1 MSKTMD
7 RAKKAPMSDLTSSP
21 SLTPV
26 GGGQVPPSSGLR
38 PMAREFARQTSKALF
53 ATADL
58 FLGDW
63 PGPRILIYHQIGA
76 GSGRQMDLST
86 EMFRGHVKWLLDHGR
101 IVGFGDALSAADDP
115 ESNRQF
121 VLTFDDGYADF
132 YENGFPLLREQGIP
146 FTLYLTSGHI
156 ESGELLHPGDRPLTW
171 DQVDEMLSTGLV
183 TLGAHTHTHPD
194 LRGLSVGE
202 IEEEIGGSNRLIQAR
217 SGQVPEHFAYPK
229 GFWDETAENVV
240 RANYSTAVLGGG
252 SPVSQMT
259 DPFRIGRVP
268 VQRSDRQFFF
278 TRKMARG
285 MRMEERVRS
294 LVRGYRN
301 PPGTREWGQ

>member
-1 MSKTMD
+1 
-7 RAKKAPMSDLTSSP
+7 MSDLTSSP

-26 GGGQVPPSSGLR
+26 EGGQVPPSSGLR
-38 PMAREFARQTSKALF
+38 SMAREVLRTAAKGSFAA
-53 ATADL
+53 ADL

-76 GSGRQMDLST
+76 GSGREMDLSA

-132 YENGFPLLREQGIP
+132 YENGFPFLRNRGIP

-156 ESGELLHPGDRPLTW
+156 ETGELLHPGDRPLSW

-194 LRGLSVGE
+194 LRGMPVDQ
-202 IEEEIGGSNRLIQAR
+202 IEEEIGESNRLIEAR
-217 SGQVPEHFAYPK
+217 TGHAPEHFAYPK
-229 GFWDETAENVV
+229 GFWDETAETVV

-252 SPVSQMT
+252 SPVSQNT

-301 PPGTREWGQ
+301 PRGTREWGL